1 MLLQNIKD
9 KGIFVRTKLI
19 STWRKW
25 AGKVKDI
32 TLGGVIGIIVT
43 LMTFVSTTKDF
54 SEDFPELINSI
65 NKYVNFREYQYDK
78 LNKIRP
84 GYTLKAIEGIMES
97 VPQVQSS
104 WKLCN
109 EYSWIS
115 DNFIL
120 QIATDKNDVS
130 YSYSVI
136 SLEKTFNY
144 KPFFTDSLVLN
155 KTTFSQVANSF
166 RKAATS
172 SFSRGQN
179 GSYYE
184 FHSNLGGTTNYIS
197 VHYTLNLNY
206 YDAEIYVPSI
216 SEEEIYQQN
225 YKQEIIN
232 SFTYSN
238 YNYTSSDFIF
248 GKPKELDACNAS
260 YGKDVVLMFNGKD
273 DF

>member
-1 MLLQNIKD
+1 MLLQSIKD
-9 KGIFVRTKLI
+9 KAIFVRTKLI

-65 NKYVNFREYQYDK
+65 NKYVSFREYQYDK

-104 WKLCN
+104 WKFCN
-109 EYSWIS
+109 EYSWID
-115 DNFIL
+115 DNSIL
-120 QIATDKNDVS
+120 QIATDKNNIS

-136 SLEKTFNY
+136 SLDKSFNY
-144 KPFFTDSLVLN
+144 KPFFTDSLILN
-155 KTTFSQVANSF
+155 KTTFSQVSNTF
-166 RKAATS
+166 HKAAAS
-172 SFSRGQN
+172 GFSRGQN

-184 FHSNLGGTTNYIS
+184 FHSNLGAHNYIT

-206 YDAEIYVPSI
+206 SDADIYVPHI
-216 SEEEIYQQN
+216 SEEEIYKQN
-225 YKQEIIN
+225 YKQETIN

-238 YNYTSSDFIF
+238 YNYTSSDFVF
-248 GKPKELDACNAS
+248 ENPKDYKACNAS
-260 YGKDVVLMFNGKD
+260 YGKDAVLMFNSKD